1 MSEYFAKV
9 ESKAGLNTLPH
20 NPCKLLDFQLLVLP
34 AGQSHSGQ
42 TGDREIAAV
51 ILGGKAT
58 FEIGGKRFEKV
69 GGRPNVFSG
78 KPHTVYLPC
87 GFNYTIT
94 AEGPVEIA
102 LCSAPSD
109 LQAEPYVI
117 EPDRV
122 NTGVWG
128 AANFS
133 RNYFEI
139 LTATQQSDLPARR
152 LIVGETF
159 TPSGNWST
167 YPPHKHEEDKGGE
180 AFHEEMYYFRI
191 NTPEGFGLLHHYDR
205 ESFEENYTIRNS
217 TILMAP
223 RGYHTYVGA
232 PGYTSY
238 YLWFLSGEH
247 RNQAVSQDP
256 DVGWVFKAVPMLKS
270 LGH

>member
-20 NPCKLLDFQLLVLP
+20 NPCKLLDFQLFVLP
-34 AGQSHSGQ
+34 AGQSHSSQ

-58 FEIGGKRFEKV
+58 FEVGGKRFEKV

-87 GFNYTIT
+87 GVSYTIT
-94 AEGPVEIA
+94 AEGPVEIG

-109 LQAEPYVI
+109 LQAEPYII
-117 EPDRV
+117 EPGRV

-133 RNYFEI
+133 RNYYEI
-139 LTATQQSDLPARR
+139 LTATQQPDMPARR

-205 ESFEENYTIRNS
+205 ESFEENYTVRNN

-223 RGYHTYVGA
+223 RGFHTYVGA

-247 RNQAVSQDP
+247 RNQGVSQDP
-256 DVGWVFKAVPMLKS
+256 DVGWVFKAVPMLKA

>member
-9 ESKAGLNTLPH
+9 ESKPGVNTLPH

-34 AGQSHSGQ
+34 AGQSYQGQ
-42 TGDREIAAV
+42 TGDREVVAV

-58 FEIGGKRFEKV
+58 FDVAGKRFEKV

-87 GFNYTIT
+87 GASYTIT
-94 AEGPVEIA
+94 AEGPVEIG
-102 LCSAPSD
+102 LCSAPSQ
-109 LQAEPYVI
+109 LKAEPYVI
-117 EPDRV
+117 GPERV

-133 RNYFEI
+133 RNYYEI
-139 LTATQQSDLPARR
+139 LTATQQADLPARR

-167 YPPHKHEEDKGGE
+167 YPPHKHEEEKGAE
-180 AFHEEMYYFRI
+180 AFHEEMYFFKV
-191 NTPEGFGLLHHYDR
+191 NTPEGFGILHHYDR
-205 ESFEENYTIRNS
+205 ADFEENYTVRNN

-223 RGYHTYVGA
+223 RGFHTYACA

-238 YLWFLSGEH
+238 YLWFLAGEH
-247 RNQAVSQDP
+247 RNQGVSVDP
-256 DVGWVFKAVPMLKS
+256 DLAWVGKTIPMLKA

>member
-9 ESKAGLNTLPH
+9 ESKPGLNLLPH
-20 NPCKLLDFQLLVLP
+20 NPCRLLDFQLLVLP
-34 AGQSHSGQ
+34 AGETFSGQ
-42 TGDREIAAV
+42 TGEREVLAV
-51 ILGGKAT
+51 ILGGRAA
-58 FEIGGKRFEKV
+58 FEV
-69 GGRPNVFSG
+69 GGRRFEGVGKRANVFAG
-78 KPHTVYLPC
+78 NPHSVYLPC
-87 GFNYTIT
+87 GNSYTIR
-94 AEGPVEIA
+94 AQGPVEIG

-109 LQAEPYVI
+109 LGGDAYVI
-117 EPDRV
+117 GPERV
-122 NTGVWG
+122 NTGKWG

-133 RNYFEI
+133 RNFREI
-139 LTATQQSDLPARR
+139 LTATQQPDLPARR
-152 LIVGETF
+152 LIVGETL

-180 AFHEEMYYFRI
+180 AFHEEMYFFRV

-205 ESFEENYTIRNS
+205 QGFEENYTVRHN

-238 YLWFLSGEH
+238 YLWMLAGEH
-247 RNQAVSQDP
+247 RTQGVMNDP
-256 DVGWVFKAVPMLKS
+256 DVGWVAKTIPMLLE